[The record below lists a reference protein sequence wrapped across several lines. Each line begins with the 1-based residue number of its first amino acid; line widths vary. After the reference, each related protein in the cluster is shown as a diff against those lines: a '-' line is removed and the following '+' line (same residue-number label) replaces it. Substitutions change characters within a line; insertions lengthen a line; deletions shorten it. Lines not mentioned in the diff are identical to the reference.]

1 MKPPTALRAG
11 QRPLY
16 QEDDRGSLG
25 QVKWMT
31 RVPKTAGLVRDLFTE
46 IPLEA
51 FLPGGADLPGIR
63 NRKIC
68 STFGDVA
75 QRWVLVFSQLA
86 RDREDKDT
94 LPEKVVREG
103 KMLASSVKTLF
114 SYPEDV
120 KKAWEE
126 AFGKSHITAPPPT
139 SSRKKRAVPTPD
151 APGRRRNR
159 R

>member
-25 QVKWMT
+25 QVQWMT

-63 NRKIC
+63 YRKIC

-86 RDREDKDT
+86 RDREDKDA
-94 LPEKVVREG
+94 LPEG
-103 KMLASSVKTLF
+103 
-114 SYPEDV
+114 
-120 KKAWEE
+120 
-126 AFGKSHITAPPPT
+126 G
-139 SSRKKRAVPTPD
+139 
-151 APGRRRNR
+151 PGRKNARIIGQDALLLS
-159 R
+159 